1 MIHHALEI
9 VIVSN
14 FFDDVV
20 RVVLVLSFD
29 FNDAFAAERTF
40 PKLLGAGAANIVP
53 TRLQTRF
60 EALFLQ
66 TNAARVVRRDD
77 GRDDPSL
84 EVAVVRCPLG

>member
-29 FNDAFAAERTF
+29 FNDAFATERTLAE
-40 PKLLGAGAANIVP
+40 LLGAAAANIVP

-60 EALFLQ
+60 ETLFLQ